1 MDIGKLRIY
10 FVSLLRTQKGMQN
23 NPNNSTRRDPETAI
37 RVKRTA
43 ELTGVS
49 TRTVY
54 RVIIGDPQVPKA
66 TIHKVLDV
74 YMALR
79 EAEKDLVE
87 SIKNQLVEAVEQL
100 VPFD

>member
-1 MDIGKLRIY
+1 MYK
-10 FVSLLRTQKGMQN
+10 
-23 NPNNSTRRDPETAI
+23 NPNNSNKRDPETAI

-43 ELTGVS
+43 ELVGVS
-49 TRTVY
+49 TSTVY
-54 RVIIGDPQVPKA
+54 RVIIGDPKISKE

-74 YMALR
+74 YMQLR
-79 EAEKDLVE
+79 EAEKELVE

>member
-1 MDIGKLRIY
+1 
-10 FVSLLRTQKGMQN
+10 MQN
-23 NPNNSTRRDPETAI
+23 NPNNSTRRDPETTI

-54 RVIIGDPQVPKA
+54 RVIIGDPKISNE
-66 TIHKVLDV
+66 TTDKVLAV
-74 YMALR
+74 YMQLK
-79 EAEKDLVE
+79 EGEKE
-87 SIKNQLVEAVEQL
+87 IIENIKNQLVEAVEQL